1 MRFTTRDKQARCAA
15 FGFHPGPIDGIRG
28 KRTIAAIRALMEH
41 RGVDREHE
49 IFHPSGLHRIHWH
62 WTAGAVG
69 IIDVE
74 RDSYNE
80 LIDHDA
86 EVHEGEFPP
95 IAQATYKFREA
106 ASHTKNCNTGAIGL
120 AVDCMA
126 NATERPFYAGT
137 APMTMGQVYRL
148 AERTARYCQMYD
160 IPVSRFSSLSH
171 AEIQPT
177 LGVRQRW
184 KWDITWLPD
193 MAMPGDPIEVG
204 DRIRAM
210 VREKM
215 DLPWAA

>member
-1 MRFTTRDKQARCAA
+1 MRLTTRDKQARCAA
-15 FGFHPGPIDGIRG
+15 LGFHPGPIDGARG
-28 KRTIAAIRALMEH
+28 KRTNAALRAAMAH
-41 RGVDREHE
+41 CGVDNV
-49 IFHPSGLHRIHWH
+49 IQLFHPSGLHRIHWH

-86 EVHEGEFPP
+86 KVYEGTFPP

-126 NATERPFYAGT
+126 EANESPFYAGT
-137 APMTMGQVYRL
+137 APMTPRQLDRL
-148 AERTARYCQMYD
+148 AERTAYYCQMYS
-160 IPVSRFSSLSH
+160 IPVSRYSTLSH

-184 KWDITWLPD
+184 KWDITWLPG
-193 MAMPGDPIEVG
+193 MERPGDPIEVG
-204 DRIRAM
+204 DRLREM
-210 VREKM
+210 VRRYM
-215 DLPWAA
+215 DLPMAA